1 MPIDYMPLTCNN
13 INSGRRTINI
23 IKIIPCILILI
34 ISGSV
39 HASDLG
45 IGIAGWYADWKLE
58 SENGRTR
65 KMDPVLY
72 IGPSISYQF
81 AQSWN
86 TTLVALFTPSPY
98 EMKDDD
104 ESLDIKRYDADLTLN
119 YGLTRYI
126 KIFFGGKYLGFFF
139 NGGKHHG
146 AGPGG
151 GIGLTIPVIENFYFL
166 ANASAL
172 YLWGSHKDEDDTA
185 DFAERGYNATAQV
198 AYYAASLGLT
208 TSIGYRYQFVLN
220 DHPEEYTFKGFT
232 VLLVKSFNF

>member
-1 MPIDYMPLTCNN
+1 MN
-13 INSGRRTINI
+13 IF
-23 IKIIPCILILI
+23 KIIPWILVII
-34 ISGSV
+34 ISGSA

-45 IGIAGWYADWKLE
+45 IGIAGWYADWKME
-58 SENGRTR
+58 REQTR
-65 KMDPVLY
+65 KMDPVFY

-81 AQSWN
+81 AQSWS

-98 EMKDDD
+98 EMKEDNKSTDV
-104 ESLDIKRYDADLTLN
+104 KRYDADLTLN
-119 YGLTRYI
+119 YQLIRYI

-139 NGGKHHG
+139 NDGKHYG

-151 GIGLTIPVIENFYFL
+151 GIGLTIPVIDNFYFL

-172 YLWGSHKDEDDTA
+172 YLWGTHKDNERTM
-185 DFAERGYNATAQV
+185 DFTEYGYNTTAHL

-208 TSIGYRYQFVLN
+208 TSVGYRYQPVKSKYNTN
-220 DHPEEYTFKGFT
+220 DPNHKKDEHTFKGFT